1 MVNNQH
7 TWNSTPSSL
16 LPGIQQTK
24 HLFKHQFSGK
34 ILLADKSDDHVFYH
48 RLSNFVTAAA
58 WYEHLCKANGMTRTI
73 IFPFKRRREKVI
85 VCIFGHGFLSS
96 CTTIVLGIANYPS
109 ICISC
114 RSNDLSLHVVTVLR
128 SLKSE
133 IRECIIPRT
142 NFCLYLAQVAYI
154 CSKPV
159 LTKYLLW
166 QCQVFAKK
174 ISLKFRLFSIAR
186 RLFQN

>member
-1 MVNNQH
+1 MILGLLSNVPLFAQISSRHKNCRIGELMVDNQH

-34 ILLADKSDDHVFYH
+34 ILIADKSDDHVFYR

-58 WYEHLCKANGMTRTI
+58 WYGLVCKANGMARTI
-73 IFPFKRRREKVI
+73 VFPFRTRREKVI
-85 VCIFGHGFLSS
+85 DCIFGHDFLSS

-114 RSNDLSLHVVTVLR
+114 CSNDLSLLLLCLDLLSLGSENVSFRGQIFASIWLQWHV
-128 SLKSE
+128 
-133 IRECIIPRT
+133 
-142 NFCLYLAQVAYI
+142 
-154 CSKPV
+154 
-159 LTKYLLW
+159 
-166 QCQVFAKK
+166 
-174 ISLKFRLFSIAR
+174 
-186 RLFQN
+186 